1 MGPTSRIARVSVW
14 LAAHTRLL
22 EGRRIPRSYV
32 TLTPPIRQRQERP
45 RQTQQLRRLPRS
57 SPGAIAR
64 EDSNQGCSF
73 YPSRKPVMS
82 CTDRH
87 QGTVHAVGFESGN
100 SCNFLGVFEVC
111 RARIRSLQDACG
123 RFVPGS
129 MGVLRRRQRI
139 LASSPQVRNSHGVRS
154 GEKVLRN
161 LTPRLARAMASY
173 NGKSVNSR
181 PLSPLTVL
189 FLAWPG
195 RRRSRRQRRSRP
207 E

>member
-111 RARIRSLQDACG
+111 RAVYGPCRMPAGDLCPARWGFCAGDSGSWPRVRKSEIVTAFDREK
-123 RFVPGS
+123 RFSGISRLVWLERWHHITGS
-129 MGVLRRRQRI
+129 R
-139 LASSPQVRNSHGVRS
+139 
-154 GEKVLRN
+154 
-161 LTPRLARAMASY
+161 
-173 NGKSVNSR
+173 
-181 PLSPLTVL
+181 
-189 FLAWPG
+189 
-195 RRRSRRQRRSRP
+195 
-207 E
+207 